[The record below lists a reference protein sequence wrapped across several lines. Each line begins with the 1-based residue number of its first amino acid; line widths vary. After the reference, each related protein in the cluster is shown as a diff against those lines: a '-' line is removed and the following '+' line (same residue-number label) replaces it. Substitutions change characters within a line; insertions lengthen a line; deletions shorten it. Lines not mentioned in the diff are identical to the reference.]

1 MLEYRGKLDGFIDSH
16 FSSSPVERL
25 KVFEEECQGLFAPLD
40 LSPMTVVDTT
50 APVLDDAS
58 AHLPPPNT
66 LLDPSG
72 FRSGDVSSDE
82 NLVPE
87 STSAADESMESQ
99 QTGSVLRGPTP
110 QPAERPRR
118 WYHILFPCVT

>member
-1 MLEYRGKLDGFIDSH
+1 MLEYRGKLEGAIDSH
-16 FSSSPVERL
+16 IYASPVQRL

-40 LSPMTVVDTT
+40 LSPVTVVDTT

-58 AHLPPPNT
+58 AHLPPPST

-72 FRSGDVSSDE
+72 FRSRDVGSGE

-87 STSAADESMESQ
+87 STSAAEESMESQ
-99 QTGSVLRGPTP
+99 QTGSVLREPTP

-118 WYHILFPCVT
+118 WYHILFSCVT